1 MQSNAQTVP
10 VIISLLPR
18 AGKQITTN
26 NHAKSESPQMRESQA
41 GNVEMSGNYTSYAAM
56 HISITTKTS
65 AGVTSKRE
73 SLAGNQ
79 ITTITQAIAEQQV
92 TRTLRPPSA

>member
-1 MQSNAQTVP
+1 MQKLNSQA
-10 VIISLLPR
+10 S
-18 AGKQITTN
+18 KQITTI

-41 GNVEMSGNYTSYAAM
+41 GNVEMSGSYASYAAM
-56 HISITTKTS
+56 HTSITSKTS

-79 ITTITQAIAEQQV
+79 ITTITQEITDQQV
-92 TRTLRPPSA
+92 TRTLRLPSA